1 MPNIRSAIKRM
12 RQNRVRRQ
20 RNRSA
25 RAGMRTEM
33 KRFRNLVAENK
44 LDEAREFLPRLYS
57 VIDKSAG
64 KGVIHANTAAR
75 YKSRLAR
82 RLIQE
87 AS

>member
-1 MPNIRSAIKRM
+1 MANIRSAIKRM

-20 RNRSA
+20 RNRSV
-25 RAGMRTEM
+25 RAGMRSEM
-33 KRFRNLVAENK
+33 KKFRNLVEEDK

-57 VIDKSAG
+57 VIDKSAR

-75 YKSRLAR
+75 YKSRLAQK
-82 RLIQE
+82 LTQE

>member
-1 MPNIRSAIKRM
+1 MANIRSAIKRI

-20 RNRSA
+20 RNRSV
-25 RAGMRTEM
+25 RSGMRTEM
-33 KRFRNLVAENK
+33 KKFRNLVEEKK

-57 VIDKSAG
+57 VIDKSAR
-64 KGVIHANTAAR
+64 KGVIHTNTAAR

-82 RLIQE
+82 KLTQE